1 MNNANEFSFRCTVEV
16 SQGFYI
22 DKIIVVKTEDKD
34 MFRAKQ
40 IVNDKIK
47 ELYPEYSLSKI
58 TYLDEK
64 IQTIKE

>member
-1 MNNANEFSFRCTVEV
+1 MNNTSEFSFRCTVEV
-16 SQGFYI
+16 SHGFYI
-22 DKIIVVKTEDKD
+22 DKIIVVKTDDKD

-40 IVNDKIK
+40 IADDKIK